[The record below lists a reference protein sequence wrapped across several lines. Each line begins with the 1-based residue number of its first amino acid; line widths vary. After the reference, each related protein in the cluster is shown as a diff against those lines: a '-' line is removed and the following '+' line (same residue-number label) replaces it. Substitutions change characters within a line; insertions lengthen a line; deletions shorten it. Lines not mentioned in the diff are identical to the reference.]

1 MQETMSMMI
10 KNIKD
15 AFKDRLNELGNDW
28 LDDESRRRS
37 IEKVD
42 AITQMVAYPD
52 RIMDNNYVNGISESV
67 SHVVARILIL

>member
-1 MQETMSMMI
+1 MSMMI
-10 KNIKD
+10 KNVKE

-67 SHVVARILIL
+67 S